1 MADSAIQIMAR
12 GDFLDVEALH
22 RGIQDIRSAA
32 FVDVEALLM
41 MAASLE
47 AELSLLP
54 VYDPN
59 TGQAMAQTRGIFG
72 GGSPA
77 RQIAAYFR
85 RAAHLPG
92 AIASEL
98 AGAWSA
104 FDNKILK
111 PAEQVAG
118 QPAAARKAGGQSS
131 FTGVPEPHSRAGG
144 RRRAS

>member
-12 GDFLDVEALH
+12 GDFCDVEALH
-22 RGIQDIRSAA
+22 KGIQDIRSAS
-32 FVDVEALLM
+32 FVDTEALLM
-41 MAASLE
+41 MASTLE
-47 AELSLLP
+47 AALAELP
-54 VYDPN
+54 IYDPN
-59 TGQAMAQTRGIFG
+59 TGQAMAQQRGIFG

-85 RAAHLPG
+85 RAAIMPG

-111 PAEQVAG
+111 PAEQAAG
-118 QPAAARKAGGQSS
+118 QPARARSAGRTS

-144 RRRAS
+144 RRAS